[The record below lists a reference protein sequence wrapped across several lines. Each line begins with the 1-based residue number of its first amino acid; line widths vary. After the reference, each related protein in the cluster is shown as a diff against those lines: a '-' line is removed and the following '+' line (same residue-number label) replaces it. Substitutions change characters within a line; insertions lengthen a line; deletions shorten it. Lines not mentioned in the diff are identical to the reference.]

1 MRIARRA
8 LATAGIAAGSAA
20 VVAAVVI
27 LPGTRAP
34 AHGRA
39 QPATTLAGGR
49 VVVGQGIVGGRPW
62 RVIVD
67 AADHQI
73 CAGVAGLRPTCVDLR
88 GRAHLAGIA
97 SLSGAE
103 VAVPGHFASAGPPIW
118 NSLFGTVRSDV
129 TRVDLRMAGGRTLRL
144 RPVAAAGYRWVG
156 LVFRMGTDIARA
168 TAYAGP
174 AELGYSVPF
183 IGGDLRA
190 GTFFLTWLPKGQPGP
205 ARADRY
211 IASGGS
217 AGRPWNVLVTAG
229 PWGYCVALLVPVTD
243 GDRQNCWAAN
253 SLRSSSGVIMHWGAA
268 PVIPRW
274 IVGTAGP
281 AVAYLRLT
289 LADGRTAR
297 VRVADVSGQ
306 KFYGMEIMPG
316 PGIVRWGAFDTSDH
330 WLYGG
335 RGAPDAAR
343 TP

>member
-8 LATAGIAAGSAA
+8 LASVGIAAGAAA
-20 VVAAVVI
+20 VVAALVI
-27 LPGTRAP
+27 VPGMRGP
-34 AHGRA
+34 AHGQA

-49 VVVGQGIVGGRPW
+49 VVVGQGIVGGRRW

-67 AADHQI
+67 AADHEI
-73 CAGVAGLRPTCVDLR
+73 CAGVAGLKATCVGLR
-88 GRAHLAGIA
+88 QHEHLSGIA

-103 VAVPGHFASAGPPIW
+103 VAVPGHFGSNGPPIW

-129 TRVDLRMAGGRTLRL
+129 TRVDLRMAGGTTLSL

-156 LVFRMGTDIARA
+156 LVFRMGTDIVRA
-168 TAYAGP
+168 TAYAGR

-183 IGGDLRA
+183 IGGDLRT

-205 ARADRY
+205 AQTDRY

-217 AGRPWNVLVTAG
+217 VGRPWNVLVTAG

-243 GDRQNCWAAN
+243 GDRQNCWAAGT
-253 SLRSSSGVIMHWGAA
+253 LRSSSMVIMHWGAA
-268 PVIPRW
+268 PVVPRW

-306 KFYGMEIMPG
+306 KFYGLEIMPG
-316 PGIVRWGAFDTSDH
+316 PRIVRWGAFDASGR

-335 RGAPDAAR
+335 RGAPDATRA
-343 TP
+343 P